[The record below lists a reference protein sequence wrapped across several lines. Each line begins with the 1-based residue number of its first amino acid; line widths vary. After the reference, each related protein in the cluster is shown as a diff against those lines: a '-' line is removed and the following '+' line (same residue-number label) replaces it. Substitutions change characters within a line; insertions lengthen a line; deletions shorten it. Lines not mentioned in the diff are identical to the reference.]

1 MICKICQSKNINKIF
16 SIEGEDF
23 YKCKSCFII
32 FQYPI
37 HNTHDKQYYTDEYF
51 NKDKRFINE
60 YINWFTVYRDSRVV
74 NLIKKYKPS
83 GDLLDIGAAY
93 GNFLKLA
100 RDGGFNIFGIEPNK
114 ESARIAKERFDIDL
128 ESTFFDSNYKN
139 PQKFDVITNFHV
151 IEHTIDPAEFIRN
164 IHNHLKDGGIA
175 VFVTPD
181 TQSFNAFIMGKKW
194 PHYIPNE
201 HFFSFSFK
209 SLIPL
214 LTGSEFEILY
224 KKRTGIFIPRRGKR
238 LIDRIRAEKAS
249 IGLKLL
255 RILLRTL
262 YNVASE
268 KLGLG
273 DVLFIVARKI
283 N

>member
-1 MICKICQSKNINKIF
+1 MFSK
-16 SIEGEDF
+16 EGEDF

-32 FQYPI
+32 FQHPI
-37 HNTHDKQYYTDEYF
+37 HTSYLQQYYTEEYF
-51 NKDKRFINE
+51 NKDARFINQF
-60 YINWFTVYRDSRVV
+60 INWVTVYRDSRVL

-93 GNFLKLA
+93 GYFLKLA
-100 RDGGFNIFGIEPNK
+100 RDSGFNIFGIEPNK

-128 ESTFFDSNYKN
+128 ESTFFDNNYKN

-151 IEHTIDPAEFIRN
+151 IEHAINPAEFIRN

-175 VFVTPD
+175 VFETPN

-201 HFFSFSFK
+201 HFFNFSFK

-214 LTGSEFEILY
+214 LTGSGFEILY
-224 KKRTGIFIPRRGKR
+224 KKRTGIFIHRKGRR
-238 LIDRIRAEKAS
+238 LIGRIRSERAS
-249 IGLKLL
+249 MGLKLL
-255 RILLRTL
+255 NIL
-262 YNVASE
+262 NIFASE

-273 DVLFIVARKI
+273 DHLFIVAKK
-283 N
+283 